1 MLVAALLVFLPTVLW
16 AKGEPTFYAALETS
30 VSSSGGGKV
39 YADNTETENASKYGN
54 TSYAKA
60 NGSKK
65 GSSSSS
71 TSASVTLYA
80 FAKANYGK
88 VLSGWSTSDG
98 GTVVSGSSVNPFAV
112 KISSSQQS
120 SASPETKKYYAVFV
134 DNPNSYTLTLNNP
147 DGLSSYTVTAP
158 SGFPK
163 DLSHGGS
170 ATVYK
175 GDQYTFKYNLSS
187 DEYDFINW
195 TVNGDVK
202 TTASIT
208 VTISAA
214 TTINLTL
221 KRKVTYYATFQ
232 ASEGGSYMA
241 NNMLIQ
247 GSDNGDSAFGSVTV
261 NLSNPVANDGYTFYG
276 WYILH
281 PNGVKEYLS
290 YYTSASTGEKK
301 ENIVVGAEFRA
312 VQNCTV
318 NFVAPAEGKIAYA
331 ISGGNAGEVEDAD
344 KSEPV
349 PAGADVT
356 LTATSDFESRRAKWY
371 IKDDS
376 GEKVYISIDNPLT
389 KKFSSSCTMGVD
401 FVPVNT
407 NIVKA
412 IEAAQNHASK
422 TAMLDADAE
431 IVLGTSIEI
440 PSDITIDLNGHTLYV
455 DGTLI
460 VNGNLIGGTV
470 SECKKL
476 LKQTGDGLSPCNPYG
491 SIKYWKTSTVTPS
504 ASITWEG
511 TKAMHVTIMRG
522 DGVAIR
528 KVYTVAPAVLTCKA
542 DATIAVNHITSIKS
556 TDSNKTRTDDNLT
569 CPYSKAPLSLTK
581 NQKETSMLVIV
592 DSGVSI
598 NGHEKDGDTS
608 QHRYL
613 YQGVVDCAGYDCGGM
628 TTKTHSDHIV
638 TYLNGGTISVAPGSD
653 NMQVNVQN
661 STLRFVNCKKVNYL
675 GKARN
680 TPHYYF
686 YDCEL
691 TLGSFSTSGN
701 SGDSIGVCFLGGKYS
716 YGFAGSTD
724 TTYSRIYAG
733 AFKDK
738 PNKDKWVLEE
748 LKSTMSF
755 YQHSDGY
762 WYLEPTQEAYVAK
775 VNGEKKYTLEEALSC
790 LNDNDVVSITLL
802 KDARIESPYTLE
814 AGKSLVVELDGC
826 HIDAPNGFIKNYGNL
841 SIREKNNRL
850 VVSGVTTGNGKN
862 IVENYDGGT
871 VDICYGVYN
880 GNFGVNGGTFTT
892 HHGRFN
898 GSVVNNGG
906 TMNLK
911 GGVFEYDVSSLVND
925 GYIAFDYNGLY
936 YVGRTPRPVDADSG
950 LQGFARVL
958 TAMPPQDKTLYLAKK
973 TATLGECSDA
983 DEWKYVAELKAT
995 YKNLED
1001 ASFYIDILIGFD
1013 RNVESNTVLGEVV
1026 HPILGTKSEK
1036 MSSMTAG
1043 ELVRIFSPRITEPY
1057 TQISYARF
1065 IDDDERLYDKMEA
1078 GVSDI
1083 NNANKGT
1090 TCTLAMDL
1098 WKWDDSRKKT
1108 RKDSYLTIISLPYV
1122 FGAGSNKAMLQT
1134 AAGAVPNENFFAT
1147 LTAAVASDAT
1157 TGKTIKLCNDCAEEI
1172 TVGKACTIDPNGF
1185 EFSGTLTAGEGLS
1198 MKTENGV
1205 YVFKSPDSADVYI
1218 GQVNVDTVVS
1228 DDWKTENGLDQ
1239 NASEEDIQEALKQ
1252 EDANELPKWE
1262 NLVIGQNPDE
1272 KAAVTAANGGTE
1284 TTVDVAVTFEVPK
1297 DKTTGEKIETGYAV
1311 KYAFD
1316 KVDTNGDVVENGEG
1330 ATQDKPTLDIESV
1343 KAEDGPAYFKMRAV
1357 LEASDDSNVTTE
1369 VPVEKT
1375 IGVVKVASDAEVTI
1389 IPVPWQSLGDG
1400 DIKASELVHAA
1411 SLSNGDE
1418 LIVYG
1423 TDGKTQTWIVKNGEW
1438 TAPAAEYTIG
1448 GGDSEPQQVEAQDPA
1463 ELKRGQGVIL
1473 KRKDP
1478 SKEIVLIGQPVAN
1491 ETEKVETPIAAAS
1504 ANEPSWN
1511 LVASPKMAKV
1521 AVDAVAGENTSDEII
1536 VPTAGTPKHY
1546 TYKEGKWGY
1555 TGKISEKTVRLPNG
1569 KTTTA
1574 VQFGRKT
1581 GDTDVP
1587 AGTGFWY
1594 LNKDSSN
1601 NSKTIAW

>member
-1 MLVAALLVFLPTVLW
+1 MKKIHMIAALLAMLLPTMVFGGSTYYYKMHL
-16 AKGEPTFYAALETS
+16 K
-30 VSSSGGGKV
+30 VSSNSTGKGLV
-39 YADNTETENASKYGN
+39 YAKSDTTELPSGATFVTETTVTHSRYDNKSVN
-54 TSYAKA
+54 T
-60 NGSKK
+60 GS
-65 GSSSSS
+65 
-71 TSASVTLYA
+71 A
-80 FAKANYGK
+80 FAKANYGYVFK
-88 VLSGWSTSDG
+88 GWSSQDNSTTYVS
-98 GTVVSGSSVNPFAV
+98 TANPYTPVVS
-112 KISSSQQS
+112 S
-120 SASPETKKYYAVFV
+120 SATSESKASTTDYYAVF
-134 DNPNSYTLTLNNP
+134 DTNPDSYTLTLNKP
-147 DGLSSYTVTAP
+147 EGLENYTVTAP

-175 GDQYTFKYNLSS
+175 GDQYTFKYNLGS

-221 KRKVTYYATFQ
+221 KKKVTYYATFQ
-232 ASEGGSYMA
+232 ASEGGSYTA
-241 NNMLIQ
+241 NNKEIS
-247 GSDNGDSAFGSVTV
+247 GSDDGDSAFGSVTV
-261 NLSNPVANDGYTFYG
+261 NLSKPVANDGYTFYG

-312 VQNCTV
+312 VQKCTV

-376 GEKVYISIDNPLT
+376 DEKVYISIDNPLT

-491 SIKYWKTSTVTPS
+491 SIKYWKTAAATPS

-528 KVYTVAPAVLTCKA
+528 KMYTAAPAVLKCEA
-542 DATIAVNHITSIKS
+542 DANIAVNHITSITS
-556 TDSNKTRTDDNLT
+556 TDTGKARTSDGLT
-569 CPYSKAPLSLTK
+569 CPDTCTAAPETLSKSGKT
-581 NQKETSMLVIV
+581 TILVVV

-598 NGHEKDGDTS
+598 VGMVKSGDS
-608 QHRYL
+608 NNRYL

-638 TYLNGGTISVAPGSD
+638 TYLNGGTVSVANS
-653 NMQVNVQN
+653 VNVQN
-661 STLRFVNCKKVNYL
+661 SHLRFCNCKSVTDT

-691 TLGSFSTSGN
+691 SSLSFSQSSDGGTA
-701 SGDSIGVCFLGGKYS
+701 DVRFFGGKYV
-716 YGFAGSTD
+716 YGFGGITD
-724 TTYSRIYAG
+724 AASRIHAG
-733 AFKDK
+733 AFSAK
-738 PNKDKWVLEE
+738 PDDKWIIEKLQ
-748 LKSTMSF
+748 STMSF
-755 YQHSDGY
+755 YQHADGY
-762 WYLEPTQEAYVAK
+762 WHLEQKQEPYVAS
-775 VNGEKKYTLEEALSC
+775 VNGEKYLTLEGALDC
-790 LNDNDVVSITLL
+790 LKDNDAVMITLL
-802 KDARIESPYTLE
+802 KDASIESPYTLST
-814 AGKSLVVELDGC
+814 GKSLVVELDGC
-826 HIDAPNGFIKNYGNL
+826 HIDAPNGFIKNYGSL

-850 VVSGVTTGNGKN
+850 IVSGVTAGNGSN
-862 IVENYDGGT
+862 IVENYDNGT
-871 VDICYGVYN
+871 VDICYGFYD
-880 GNFGVNGGTFTT
+880 GNFAVNGGLFTT

-898 GSVVNNGG
+898 GSIANNGG

-911 GGVFEYDVSSLVND
+911 GGVFASDVSSLVND
-925 GYIAFDYNGLY
+925 GYLAFNYDGLY
-936 YVGRTPRPVDADSG
+936 YVGRSPRPVDADSS

-958 TAMPPQDKTLYLAKK
+958 TAMPAKDSALYLAKK
-973 TATLGECSDA
+973 TATLDQCSDA

-995 YKNLED
+995 YKNLAD
-1001 ASFYIDILIGFD
+1001 SSFYVDILIGFD
-1013 RNVESNTVLGEVV
+1013 RDVEANTIQGEVV

-1036 MSSMTAG
+1036 MSSMAAG
-1043 ELVRIFSPRITEPY
+1043 ELVRIFSPRITAQY
-1057 TQISYARF
+1057 TQVSYERF
-1065 IDDDERLYDKMEA
+1065 IYDNEGLYDKMEA

-1108 RKDSYLTIISLPYV
+1108 RKDSYLTIISLSHV
-1122 FGAGSNKAMLQT
+1122 FGAGDNIAMLQT
-1134 AAGAVPNENFFAT
+1134 AGAVPDENFFDT
-1147 LTAAVASDAT
+1147 LAAAIASETT
-1157 TGKTIKLCNDCAEEI
+1157 TGKTIKLCNDCDEAV
-1172 TVGKACTIDPNGF
+1172 TVSKACTIDTNGF
-1185 EFSGTLTAGEGLS
+1185 AFTGSVNAAEGYAVAS
-1198 MKTENGV
+1198 SEDGV
-1205 YVFKSPDSADVYI
+1205 YVVVDLVSKVDVA
-1218 GQVNVDTVVS
+1218 TVVS
-1228 DDWKTENGLDQ
+1228 EVVSEKWMVANNIET
-1239 NASEEDIQEALKQ
+1239 NASPEVIQEKIQEKLKE
-1252 EDANELPKWE
+1252 EDANGNAKWE
-1262 NLVIGQNPDE
+1262 NLVIGQKADE
-1272 KAAVTAANGGTE
+1272 SAAVTAANGGTASNV
-1284 TTVDVAVTFEVPK
+1284 TVAVTFSVP
-1297 DKTTGEKIETGYAV
+1297 TNAVGETVNTGYTV

-1316 KVDTNGDVVENGEG
+1316 KVDISTGDVVENGAGE
-1330 ATQDKPTLDIESV
+1330 AKEAPTLDFKEV
-1343 KAEDGPAYFKMRAV
+1343 KANEPTYFKMRAV
-1357 LEASDDSNVTTE
+1357 LEASDVSNVTAE

-1375 IGVVKVASDAEVTI
+1375 IGVVKVASTNEVTFL
-1389 IPVPWQSLGDG
+1389 PVPWQSLGDT
-1400 DIKASELVHAA
+1400 DIKATELVHAA
-1411 SLSNGDE
+1411 SLSEDDV
-1418 LIVYG
+1418 LTVYDSKG
-1423 TDGKTQTWIVKNGEW
+1423 NSKSWRVNDAGEW
-1438 TAPAAEYTIG
+1438 IPVTTYEMDESQQT
-1448 GGDSEPQQVEAQDPA
+1448 QQVQSQVKDD
-1463 ELKRGQGVIL
+1463 LKRGQGAIL
-1473 KRKDP
+1473 KRKDTT
-1478 SKEIVLIGQPVAN
+1478 KEIVLIGQAVTNAT
-1491 ETEKVETPIAAAS
+1491 ETIETPIAAATS
-1504 ANEPSWN
+1504 STAPSWN
-1511 LVASPKMAKV
+1511 LVASPKMEQV
-1521 AVDAVAGENTSDEII
+1521 EVGTVAGANTSDEII

-1546 TYKEGKWGY
+1546 TYKNNAWGY
-1555 TGKISEKTVRLPNG
+1555 PGAKVKETVGQFTIITTEHKTDDKIIKSG
-1569 KTTTA
+1569 M
-1574 VQFGRKT
+1574 
-1581 GDTDVP
+1581 
-1587 AGTGFWY
+1587 GFWY
-1594 LNKDSSN
+1594 INKGGQ
-1601 NSKTIAW
+1601 KVIEW